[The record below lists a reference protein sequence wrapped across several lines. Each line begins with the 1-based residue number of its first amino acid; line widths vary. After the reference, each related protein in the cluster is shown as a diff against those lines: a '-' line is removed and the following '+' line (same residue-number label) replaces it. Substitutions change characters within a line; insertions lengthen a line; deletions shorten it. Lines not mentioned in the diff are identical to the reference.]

1 MALKKVEK
9 KVSLNVKIPEEL
21 DKRLKRAR
29 ELARRQ
35 NKQFNVSNL
44 VKIFLEKELKRV
56 EKELEIKVDIN
67 QRNLDFEEWK
77 KNTIE

>member
-9 KVSLNVKIPEEL
+9 RVSLNVKIPEEL

>member
-9 KVSLNVKIPEEL
+9 RVSLNVKIPEEL

-67 QRNLDFEEWK
+67 QRNLDFEEWE